1 MTEYDIGAAF
11 EAIEDELI
19 SSMIRNM
26 KRHRVE
32 EADNEKQWE
41 MWQAKQLESLEEYKR
56 KNRKKYKG
64 TFTDINDSIDK
75 VIRKAYQEGG
85 MEQEIEIL
93 KSIKKKYGD
102 NVPNRVK
109 RIRDSILSKTP
120 FGSKAKRDYF
130 QVNDKKLD
138 ALIHATTSDMTK
150 AESAML
156 RMADDQYRKII
167 FNAQVYAN
175 SGAGTY
181 EQAVDM
187 ATKDFLSAGINCI
200 EYKDGRRVN
209 IKSYARMAIRTADK
223 RAALYADG
231 ELRKKLGISTVI
243 TKKRMNACP
252 KCLPFVDKILVD
264 DVWSGG
270 KPEDG
275 PYPLLSKALEA
286 GFLHPSCKD
295 HVSTYIPGITE
306 PPEGSFTKDEV
317 KKVEKAAEQEAKQ
330 KYAERQAEKFERL
343 AKHSLDDKNRE
354 KYQQKTDEWENTK
367 NLLISE
373 SADIE
378 NLRKGNNA
386 VDLAEIKS
394 HTFGKKF
401 NKITENSAVNDAL
414 RKYARTMLVHRN
426 GTDGEDLYVISSKT
440 GKRIFSKTKGTN
452 MLGVVLTAEEISM
465 LKEYA
470 KTEGIIGIHNHPTNL
485 YPTGSDFVTAGARGY
500 DFGMVVTH
508 DGRVFQYKPGNKPF
522 RSEYFN
528 KTVDKYVSE
537 PYNYDISEAQLKAL
551 YDFGKEFGIEWKEL
565 I

>member
-11 EAIEDELI
+11 DAIEAELI

-32 EADNEKQWE
+32 ESDNEKQWE

-64 TFTDINDSIDK
+64 RFTEINESIDQ

-102 NVPNRVK
+102 NVPNRAR

-120 FGSKAKRDYF
+120 FGSKAKQDYF

-167 FNAQVYAN
+167 FKAQVYAN

-200 EYKDGRRVN
+200 EYKNGRRVN
-209 IKSYARMAIRTADK
+209 IKSYARMAIQTADK

-231 ELRKKLGISTVI
+231 ELRKQLGISTVI

-252 KCLPFVDKILVD
+252 KCLPFVDKILID

-275 PYPLLSKALEA
+275 PYPLLSKAMEA
-286 GFLHPSCKD
+286 GFLHPSCRD

-343 AKHSLDDKNRE
+343 AKYSIDPDNQIRYGIKADTWKNVRF
-354 KYQQKTDEWENTK
+354 KTGGK
-367 NLLISE
+367 GSGQY
-373 SADIE
+373 ADSKRPLGKFRAIPQ
-378 NLRKGNNA
+378 NQVVSVLRKEAEEWIKTLTPKERKAIIKYTYNSGDKAPNRFFERLNA
-386 VDLAEIKS
+386 MLRGDLK
-394 HTFGKKF
+394 
-401 NKITENSAVNDAL
+401 TES
-414 RKYARTMLVHRN
+414 
-426 GTDGEDLYVISSKT
+426 
-440 GKRIFSKTKGTN
+440 N
-452 MLGVVLTAEEISM
+452 MLQYADTISGALKKHRLKHDVVCYRSVSVNPLAGKPMGSIVKMKQFISTSVIPGRA
-465 LKEYA
+465 LKGKCKIVIYA
-470 KTEGIIGIHNHPTNL
+470 PKG
-485 YPTGSDFVTAGARGY
+485 TAGAYIEELSKFPNQRELLLDKDCVY
-500 DFGMVVTH
+500 
-508 DGRVFQYKPGNKPF
+508 RV
-522 RSEYFN
+522 
-528 KTVDKYVSE
+528 
-537 PYNYDISEAQLKAL
+537 ISNQG
-551 YDFGKEFGIEWKEL
+551 DTIELEVL
-565 I
+565 P